1 MGEFNSQA
9 AGFPEAAEVA
19 HLHAHMQRQLPAAAL
34 LFQSLTEHRISA
46 QPEEKV
52 FFVL

>member
-19 HLHAHMQRQLPAAAL
+19 HLRAHMQGQLPAAAL
-34 LFQSLTEHRISA
+34 LFQSLSEHRLSA
-46 QPEEKV
+46 QPEEKG
-52 FFVL
+52 FFIL